1 MKTPRWFTRNYLF
14 SQLRIASAVTLMSA
28 AAAMAFVAGGDTLVT
43 IGNRSSS
50 FLKDKAVTAKIA
62 GERVEVLRSAS
73 TTPSEGP
80 IGGYEAYKSAARTYP
95 ANVIPPSMVQ
105 NAKKTFDKIATQ
117 SAKQAGPNSN
127 NHWQSYGPIQTS
139 VQPGVLSFSGA
150 TNATASRDTALVI
163 APTCVPGNCRL
174 WVGSA
179 GGGVWRTDDALAAD
193 PSWTWL
199 TGVLALNSV
208 GALAADP
215 NDASG
220 NTLYVGTGEG
230 HRCSSGCESGVGIY
244 KTTDGGNSWTKLP
257 DACVSNTTYNCAN
270 SGDAFLGRGINQ
282 IVVDPTNP
290 AHIFVGSALAVRG
303 LSHVIGNGGTTRL
316 EPGANEP
323 GLYESTDGGATFTE
337 VWNGTKPDPAPNFQF
352 GITDVGLD
360 PLNPSVV
367 YASAFDAGLW
377 RRDAG
382 AAQTAFTQVFKPQ
395 FVPPQCTFAFPPSPL
410 SACALNGTDRTMFA
424 LTTKNSHTR
433 VYLTEGT
440 QPTSASGGTSQP
452 LAADFW
458 RTDIADQSAA
468 SLLASESLP
477 CTAPAASTVAPQTY
491 TGWQCLTARTTSS
504 PYWASTAFCTQQCWY
519 DQDVYTPAAMPDTVY
534 LIGSNL
540 YGEQPCNTN
549 GVGCGNGISNG
560 REVLYSDT
568 AGDPDGAA
576 TGAANLRTFTDLSYD
591 ATINHP
597 SWCAYGPYAFT
608 SCVNS
613 PNGIHPDQHAIVIN
627 PGNLTQIFEGSD
639 GGVIRTSGAFADA
652 SAQCD
657 EPHRS
662 GGGPL
667 PNPSTAYTTCQ
678 RLLSRVP
685 TQLAH
690 VDRNLDTLQF
700 IGLAIDPS
708 NPAEVQAATQENG
721 TRPNNDP
728 VGDRTNCP
736 QNVYGQGGD

>member
-50 FLKDKAVTAKIA
+50 FLQDRLATAKIA
-62 GERVEVLRSAS
+62 VERDEVLRSAH
-73 TTPSEGP
+73 TVPGEGP

-117 SAKQAGPNSN
+117 SAKQSGPNSN

-230 HRCSSGCESGVGIY
+230 NRCSSGCESGVGIY

-395 FVPPQCTFAFPPSPL
+395 FVPPQCTFAVPPSPL

-519 DQDVYTPAAMPDTVY
+519 DQDVYTPAGLPDTVY

-568 AGDPDGAA
+568 AGDPDGSA
-576 TGAANLRTFTDLSYD
+576 TGAAALRTFSDLSYD
-591 ATINHP
+591 GTINHP
-597 SWCAYGPYAFT
+597 PWCAYGPYLGNDI
-608 SCVNS
+608 CVNS
-613 PNGIHPDQHAIVIN
+613 P
-627 PGNLTQIFEGSD
+627 
-639 GGVIRTSGAFADA
+639 
-652 SAQCD
+652 
-657 EPHRS
+657 
-662 GGGPL
+662 
-667 PNPSTAYTTCQ
+667 
-678 RLLSRVP
+678 
-685 TQLAH
+685 
-690 VDRNLDTLQF
+690 
-700 IGLAIDPS
+700 
-708 NPAEVQAATQENG
+708 
-721 TRPNNDP
+721 
-728 VGDRTNCP
+728 
-736 QNVYGQGGD
+736 

>member
-50 FLKDKAVTAKIA
+50 FLQDRLATAKIA
-62 GERVEVLRSAS
+62 GERDEVLRSAH
-73 TTPSEGP
+73 TVPGEGP

-199 TGVLALNSV
+199 PGVLALNSV

-215 NDASG
+215 NDPSV

-230 HRCSSGCESGVGIY
+230 NRCSSGCEAGVGIY

-257 DACVSNTTYNCAN
+257 DACVNNTTYSCAN

-282 IVVDPTNP
+282 IVIDPTNKN
-290 AHIFVGSALAVRG
+290 HLFVGSALAVRG
-303 LSHVIGNGGTTRL
+303 LSHVIGNGGTTRF

-337 VWNGTKPDPAPNFQF
+337 VWDGTKPDAGLSF

-360 PLNPSVV
+360 PLDPSVV
-367 YASAFDAGLW
+367 YVAGFDAGVW

-382 AAQTAFTQVFKPQ
+382 AAATAFQQVFKPQ
-395 FVPPQCTFAFPPSPL
+395 FDANVTGGASNL
-410 SACALNGTDRTMFA
+410 DAGIDRTMFA
-424 LTTKNSHTR
+424 LTVKNAHTR
-433 VYLTEGT
+433 IYLTDGT
-440 QPTSASGGTSQP
+440 AAGGGPTDP
-452 LAADFW
+452 FAANFW
-458 RTDIADQSAA
+458 RTDNGQ
-468 SLLASESLP
+468 L
-477 CTAPAASTVAPQTY
+477 PAATLLTSQGSVTPTGAACNPPNPATNTY
-491 TGWQCLTARTTSS
+491 PASFTAGWQCLTSR
-504 PYWASTAFCTQQCWY
+504 
-519 DQDVYTPAAMPDTVY
+519 
-534 LIGSNL
+534 
-540 YGEQPCNTN
+540 
-549 GVGCGNGISNG
+549 
-560 REVLYSDT
+560 DT
-568 AGDPDGAA
+568 A
-576 TGAANLRTFTDLSYD
+576 N
-591 ATINHP
+591 
-597 SWCAYGPYAFT
+597 PYF
-608 SCVNS
+608 
-613 PNGIHPDQHAIVIN
+613 P
-627 PGNLTQIFEGSD
+627 
-639 GGVIRTSGAFADA
+639 
-652 SAQCD
+652 
-657 EPHRS
+657 
-662 GGGPL
+662 
-667 PNPSTAYTTCQ
+667 
-678 RLLSRVP
+678 
-685 TQLAH
+685 
-690 VDRNLDTLQF
+690 
-700 IGLAIDPS
+700 
-708 NPAEVQAATQENG
+708 
-721 TRPNNDP
+721 
-728 VGDRTNCP
+728 
-736 QNVYGQGGD
+736 